1 MDFNFI
7 IFPKPRSLISLNT
20 VPGQTVWI
28 PKYKPFYPFFS
39 NYTPKLK
46 PKLKINNLKKYT
58 NSSLMELS

>member
-7 IFPKPRSLISLNT
+7 IFPKPRSLISLDT

-46 PKLKINNLKKYT
+46 PNLKMNNLKK
-58 NSSLMELS
+58 